1 MNRKEYEE
9 RIAKIE
15 KELKELKEAE
25 IANDEFPQY
34 DEIYWFTDTDGDVVS
49 SYWSDDTDDNYRKDF
64 LRIFKTEE
72 ECYRYSE
79 IKETFRIKRV

>member
-49 SYWSDDTDDNYRKDF
+49 SYWSDDTDDNYR
-64 LRIFKTEE
+64 LFKN
-72 ECYRYSE
+72 
-79 IKETFRIKRV
+79 F